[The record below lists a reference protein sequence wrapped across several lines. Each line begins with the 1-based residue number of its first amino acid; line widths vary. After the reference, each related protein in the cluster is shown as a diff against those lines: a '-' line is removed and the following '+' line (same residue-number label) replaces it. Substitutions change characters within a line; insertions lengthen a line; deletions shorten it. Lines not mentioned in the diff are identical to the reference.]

1 MLKWTRTW
9 LPSLLAAMLLSSITV
24 STTSLTAHAADET
37 VQQVKQE
44 LTYEQSRKAIQD
56 ALESYK
62 KEPAKESLMGVI
74 DTFLKLPTLEDYPK
88 VEYVNDKQDFAD
100 LILSE
105 IGKMPNDADQVE
117 LKTYFATQA
126 VDLISNS
133 KSFND
138 YAVAHSLIKLL
149 PESQE
154 RTDLVAKLE
163 KAKNELPKITDEYI
177 DWNNPP
183 KDINDY
189 LDPIPTPK
197 YDNFPPEFN
206 KEAYEKAINTTPV
219 PSLSEYDRT
228 EMNYRKINGKCYK
241 VTDYYKG
248 GKIAKTEKT
257 VPDQTELLF
266 CGVIS
271 DSTASNSSTSF
282 PGGGSTIGAGNTP
295 TRGVFKGF
303 DPYSETAR
311 SKIQKEEQA
320 EKAAKPE
327 LITIQYTFDK
337 TSESPYYYDTGISIP
352 NNKTVTYAQA
362 KDALLMISIQAK
374 GKFVEDK
381 DKSIAL
387 IDGKIIRVAEHGK
400 ALSFDEFT
408 ASFDQT
414 SVSVRALDTRSGEQ
428 VEIADLV
435 EIKGVHSVVIK
446 NKEVQL
452 GSNAIV
458 DNSIVLFPIEQI
470 AKELGSSVNKT
481 SDKMTIVNGKNT
493 FHYEVGSTTVL
504 MNDKKIDL
512 QVPVRIN
519 KNGIWMA
526 PIRSFVD
533 RLGLTLEVSDSRV
546 VIK

>member
-206 KEAYEKAINTTPV
+206 KEAYEKA
-219 PSLSEYDRT
+219 DR
-228 EMNYRKINGKCYK
+228 K
-241 VTDYYKG
+241 
-248 GKIAKTEKT
+248 
-257 VPDQTELLF
+257 
-266 CGVIS
+266 
-271 DSTASNSSTSF
+271 
-282 PGGGSTIGAGNTP
+282 
-295 TRGVFKGF
+295 
-303 DPYSETAR
+303 
-311 SKIQKEEQA
+311 
-320 EKAAKPE
+320 
-327 LITIQYTFDK
+327 
-337 TSESPYYYDTGISIP
+337 
-352 NNKTVTYAQA
+352 
-362 KDALLMISIQAK
+362 
-374 GKFVEDK
+374 
-381 DKSIAL
+381 
-387 IDGKIIRVAEHGK
+387 
-400 ALSFDEFT
+400 
-408 ASFDQT
+408 
-414 SVSVRALDTRSGEQ
+414 
-428 VEIADLV
+428 
-435 EIKGVHSVVIK
+435 SVV
-446 NKEVQL
+446 
-452 GSNAIV
+452 
-458 DNSIVLFPIEQI
+458 
-470 AKELGSSVNKT
+470 
-481 SDKMTIVNGKNT
+481 
-493 FHYEVGSTTVL
+493 
-504 MNDKKIDL
+504 
-512 QVPVRIN
+512 
-519 KNGIWMA
+519 
-526 PIRSFVD
+526 
-533 RLGLTLEVSDSRV
+533 
-546 VIK
+546 